1 MCAKGGWGQ
10 LLSATNKCF
19 CDSQDLF
26 GIFLRDEIKRIKKVT
41 KKRFSGKK
49 GKWNKKKPDLV
60 DTMLGKFSNWASED
74 FSSSM

>member
-26 GIFLRDEIKRIKKVT
+26 GIFLRDEIKKGYQTRGLV
-41 KKRFSGKK
+41 GKK
-49 GKWNKKKPDLV
+49 GNGIKKPDLV
-60 DTMLGKFSNWASED
+60 VTMLGKFSNWASED